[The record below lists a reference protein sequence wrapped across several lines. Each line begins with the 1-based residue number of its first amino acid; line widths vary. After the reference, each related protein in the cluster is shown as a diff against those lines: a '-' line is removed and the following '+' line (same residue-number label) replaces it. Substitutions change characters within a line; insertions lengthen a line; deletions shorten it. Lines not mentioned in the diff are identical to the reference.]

1 MLKILIDNQFTL
13 DIDTET
19 SVQIEYENPLFVF
32 DALPGA
38 ATYNF
43 TIPASPN
50 NNQTFEQ
57 ANTIA
62 TDTRS
67 LGTYPC
73 QIFAD
78 EIPLLKGFLTI
89 ESATQTRYTCSIA
102 CDFLEAL
109 RDVYLDTQFITPQ
122 TITID
127 FGTPVEFTL
136 QVREGEDIGILPA
149 QVEAHIIAANAG
161 TYPAYSHCFPVMYNE
176 AFYST
181 AATSPAIPD
190 TWTSQY
196 DPDNN
201 YSNLITAGQTPVD
214 NNRLVPCMYVAWAL
228 AATMQKQGLQLSGNA
243 LDDAEWNT
251 LIIYSNFALD
261 SWTLDINNYLSSV
274 QYARH
279 LPNILVSD
287 FLLDLRKKF
296 NLCFFFDLNTN
307 AVGAYF
313 AHSLATNPTA
323 TDISQYIE
331 PQYSIQF
338 GSQTKA
344 PTLCHLP
351 DETDAYATR
360 FDEEITDFTLSGQAN
375 TVDGLPAYAPANQIY
390 YVVSEN
396 AYYQYSETEDPDN
409 PGTNLSQWKRY
420 TYKYGCN
427 TNDGSKCEST
437 LPLLMAELP
446 RFGSNNANTTWVVPR
461 TEHAGNTLAL
471 LNRIIPTAIPFF
483 DIYSY
488 TYVSHPFSLRYAFYR
503 GLQPD
508 SQLAG
513 FEYALATPTAFNAH
527 GDRVGNYTL
536 DLNGTDGIYAQFWA
550 PFIDKIANA
559 KVVEKTLIPNALFL
573 SQLNMA
579 TKYAIQ
585 ESTGITNYFIKKL
598 TVTLTA
604 TAIEK
609 SKLTL
614 VQVL

>member
-1 MLKILIDNQFTL
+1 MLKILIDTQFTL
-13 DIDTET
+13 DIDSET
-19 SVQIEYENPLFVF
+19 AVQIEYENPLFVF

-89 ESATQTRYTCSIA
+89 ESATQNRYNCSIA
-102 CDFLEAL
+102 CDFLETL
-109 RDVYLDTQFITPQ
+109 REVYLDTQFIHTE
-122 TITID
+122 TTTID
-127 FGTPVEFTL
+127 FGTPIEFTQ
-136 QVREGEDIGILPA
+136 QVLEGEYIGNGAIA
-149 QVEAHIIAANAG
+149 EAHANAANAA
-161 TYPAYSHCFPVMYNE
+161 TYPAYTHCFPVMYNE
-176 AFYST
+176 AFFST
-181 AATSPAIPD
+181 AATFPEIAPEWLSP
-190 TWTSQY
+190 Y
-196 DPDNN
+196 DPRNN

-228 AATMQKQGLQLSGNA
+228 AATMQKNNLLLSGNA
-243 LDDAEWNT
+243 LDDPEWNS
-251 LIIYSNFALD
+251 LIIYNNFALD
-261 SWTLDINNYLSSV
+261 NWILDINTHLTDV

-375 TVDGLPAYAPANQIY
+375 TVDGLPAYAPADQIY

-396 AYYQYSETEDPDN
+396 AYYHYTETEDPGA
-409 PGTNLSQWKRY
+409 PGTNIAQWQRFS
-420 TYKYGCN
+420 YKYECA
-427 TNDGSKCEST
+427 TNDGSNIEST

-446 RFGSNNANTTWVVPR
+446 RFGSDNPNTTWVVPR
-461 TEHAGNTLAL
+461 TEHAGSALAL
-471 LNRIIPTAIPFF
+471 LNRTNPSLLPDA
-483 DIYSY
+483 IYSY
-488 TYVSHPFSLRYAFYR
+488 PYNHHPFALRYAFYR

-513 FEYALATPTAFNAH
+513 YEYPLATPTAFNAH

-536 DLNGTDGIYAQFWA
+536 DFNGTDGIYAQFWK
-550 PFIDKIANA
+550 PFIDRIADA

-614 VQVL
+614 VQVI

>member
-1 MLKILIDNQFTL
+1 MLKILIQTQFTL

-19 SVQIEYENPLFVF
+19 TVQIEYENPLFVF

-43 TIPASPN
+43 TIPATPK
-50 NNQTFEQ
+50 NNQIFEQ

-62 TDTRS
+62 TDTRT
-67 LGTYPC
+67 LGIFQC

-78 EIPLLKGFLTI
+78 DIPLLKGYLTI
-89 ESATQTRYTCSIA
+89 ESATQTRYTCSMA
-102 CDFLEAL
+102 CDFLEDL
-109 RDVYLDTQFITPQ
+109 RDVYLDTQFITTQ
-122 TITID
+122 TTTID
-127 FGTPVEFTL
+127 FGTPIQFTQ
-136 QVREGEDIGILPA
+136 QVLEGENIGILPA
-149 QVEAHIIAANAG
+149 QVEAHVTAANAA
-161 TYPAYSHCFPVMYNE
+161 TYPTYSHCFPVMYNE

-190 TWTSQY
+190 IWLSQY

-214 NNRLVPCMYVAWAL
+214 NNRLVPCMYLAWAL
-228 AATMQKQGLQLSGNA
+228 AATMQKQNLQLNGNA

-251 LIIYSNFALD
+251 LIIYNNFALD
-261 SWTLDINNYLSSV
+261 SWILDYNDYLSSV

-287 FLLDLRKKF
+287 FFLDLRKKF

-307 AVGAYF
+307 AVSACF
-313 AHSLATNPTA
+313 AHTLATNPTA

-331 PQYSIQF
+331 AQYSIQF
-338 GSQTKA
+338 GSQIQA

-351 DETDAYATR
+351 DDTDEYATAY
-360 FDEEITDFTLSGQAN
+360 DQETEDFTLSGQAN
-375 TVDGLPAYAPANQIY
+375 TVDALPLYAPANQIY

-396 AYYQYSETEDPDN
+396 AYYQYTETEDPDN
-409 PGTNLSQWKRY
+409 PGTNIAQWSRY
-420 TYKYGCN
+420 TYKYGCA
-427 TNDGSKCEST
+427 TNDGSKVEST

-446 RFGSNNANTTWVVPR
+446 RFGSNNPNTTWVVPR

-471 LNRIIPTAIPFF
+471 LNRINPTILPNA
-483 DIYSY
+483 IYSY
-488 TYVSHPFSLRYAFYR
+488 RYLSHPFSLRYAFYR

-513 FEYALATPTAFNAH
+513 YEYALATPTAYNAH
-527 GDRVGNYTL
+527 GDRVGDYTL
-536 DLNGTDGIYAQFWA
+536 DFNGTDGIYAQFWQ
-550 PFIDKIANA
+550 PFIDRIADA

-579 TKYAIQ
+579 SKYAIQ
-585 ESTGITNYFIKKL
+585 EATGITHYFIKKIN
-598 TVTLTA
+598 VTLTA
-604 TAIEK
+604 TGIEK

-614 VQVL
+614 VQVI